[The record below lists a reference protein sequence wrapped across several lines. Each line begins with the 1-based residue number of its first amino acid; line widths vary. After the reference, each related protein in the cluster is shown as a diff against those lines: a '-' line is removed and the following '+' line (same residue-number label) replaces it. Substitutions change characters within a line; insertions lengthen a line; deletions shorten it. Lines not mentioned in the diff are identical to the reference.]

1 MYNQGSIFF
10 SGNNLSEHLETIKIQ
25 IKREVEQRY
34 VINTDVDEFADYILS
49 KYQLELIELGNPSQ
63 LNPREIKLPGRHPFL
78 GSYIEE
84 DGIEVGIEI
93 TFSGPGKYLTYSPS
107 RRLMGSNP
115 DGSVDN
121 QRKII
126 NLFFRSKSLDTNR
139 LNREIERVLNEIN
152 INVAHLNNDLK
163 KFNEWLDTNIITL
176 IKRRRQKIASIKS
189 FAEKINIPIKRVD
202 NPTPTIPVIRKKILM
217 PPTPKV
223 ETKVART
230 NPTIALNVYED
241 ILELCFNMSLTMERN
256 PTTFEDL
263 DEEQI
268 RDFFLV
274 MLNAYFEGEATGE
287 TFNKK
292 GKTDILIRHENQNI
306 FIVECEI
313 WHGEKYLL
321 EKIDQLFSYI
331 TWRDTKT
338 SIFIFNKE
346 KDTKFTT
353 ILKKINDIMKKHNNF
368 KSVYIFKSAKLRS
381 EESIYGYIF
390 IHPEDSERNIYLSV
404 MSFNIPKSE

>member
-1 MYNQGSIFF
+1 MYSQRSIFF
-10 SGNNLSEHLETIKIQ
+10 SGNNLNEHLETIKTQ
-25 IKREVEQRY
+25 IKSEIEQRY
-34 VINTDVDEFADYILS
+34 NFNTDVDEFADFIHS

-63 LNPREIKLPGRHPFL
+63 LSPREIKLPARHLFL
-78 GSYIEE
+78 GTYIEK
-84 DGIEVGIEI
+84 DGIEVVIEI
-93 TFSGPGKYLTYSPS
+93 TFSGPGKYLTYQPS
-107 RRLMGSNP
+107 RRLMGNNP

-121 QRKII
+121 HRKII
-126 NLFFRSKSLDTNR
+126 ILFFRSESLDTNR
-139 LNREIERVLNEIN
+139 LNREIEITLNEIN
-152 INVAHLNNDLK
+152 VNVAHLNNDLK
-163 KFNEWLDTNIITL
+163 RFNDWLDTNIKAL
-176 IKRRRQKIASIKS
+176 IERRRQKITSIKS
-189 FAEKINIPIKRVD
+189 FAERINIPLKRVD
-202 NPTPTIPVIRKKILM
+202 NPPPTIPIKRKKILV
-217 PPTPKV
+217 PPSPKL
-223 ETKVART
+223 EKKVART
-230 NPTIALNVYED
+230 NPTIAESVYED

-274 MLNAYFEGEATGE
+274 MLNAFFEGEATGE

-321 EKIDQLFSYI
+321 EKIDQLFGYI

-346 KDTKFTT
+346 KDTNFTT
-353 ILKKINDIMKKHNNF
+353 VLKKIDDIMKKHNNF
-368 KSVYIFKSAKLRS
+368 KSLYSFNSDKLKS

-404 MSFNIPKSE
+404 MSFNISKSE

>member
-1 MYNQGSIFF
+1 MYSQRSIFF
-10 SGNNLSEHLETIKIQ
+10 SGNNLYEHLETIKAQ
-25 IKREVEQRY
+25 IKRELEQRY
-34 VINTDVDEFADYILS
+34 DINTEIDEFANYILS
-49 KYQLELIELGNPSQ
+49 KYQLELIELGDPSQ
-63 LNPREIKLPGRHPFL
+63 LNPREIKLPGRHPIF
-78 GSYIEE
+78 GTYIEE
-84 DGIEVGIEI
+84 DGIEVVIEI
-93 TFSGPGKYLTYSPS
+93 SFSGPGKYLTYQPS
-107 RRLMGSNP
+107 RRTMGSNP

-121 QRKII
+121 NRKII

-139 LNREIERVLNEIN
+139 LNREIERSLNEIN
-152 INVAHLNNDLK
+152 INVDHLNNDLK
-163 KFNEWLDTNIITL
+163 KFNDWLDTNIKAL
-176 IKRRRQKIASIKS
+176 IERRRQKITSIKS

-202 NPTPTIPVIRKKILM
+202 NPPPTIPIKRKKILI
-217 PPTPKV
+217 PPSPKV

-230 NPTIALNVYED
+230 NPTIAKSVYED
-241 ILELCFNMSLTMERN
+241 ILELCFNMSLAMERN

-274 MLNAYFEGEATGE
+274 MLNAFFEGEATGE

-313 WHGEKYLL
+313 WRGEKYLL
-321 EKIDQLFSYI
+321 EKIDQLFGYT

-346 KDTKFTT
+346 KNTNFSTV
-353 ILKKINDIMKKHNNF
+353 LNKIDGIMKKHNNF
-368 KSVYIFKSAKLRS
+368 KSIYSFNRNKLKS
-381 EESIYGYIF
+381 EESIFGYIF
-390 IHPEDSERNIYLSV
+390 IHPEDSERKLYLTV

>member
-1 MYNQGSIFF
+1 MYSQKSIFF
-10 SGNNLSEHLETIKIQ
+10 SGNNLNKHLETIKTQ
-25 IKREVEQRY
+25 IKIEIEQRY
-34 VINTDVDEFADYILS
+34 NINTDVDEFADFILS

-63 LNPREIKLPGRHPFL
+63 LSPREIKLPARHPFL
-78 GSYIEE
+78 DTYIEK
-84 DGIEVGIEI
+84 DGIEVVIEI
-93 TFSGPGKYLTYSPS
+93 TFSGPGKYLTYQPS
-107 RRLMGSNP
+107 SRLMGNYP

-121 QRKII
+121 HRKII
-126 NLFFRSKSLDTNR
+126 NLFFRSESLDTNR
-139 LNREIERVLNEIN
+139 LNREIERLLNEIN
-152 INVAHLNNDLK
+152 TNVAHLNNDLK
-163 KFNEWLDTNIITL
+163 RFNDWLDANIISL
-176 IKRRRQKIASIKS
+176 IERRRQKITSIKS
-189 FAEKINIPIKRVD
+189 FAEKINIPLKRVD
-202 NPTPTIPVIRKKILM
+202 NPPPTIPIKRKKILV
-217 PPTPKV
+217 PPSPKV
-223 ETKVART
+223 EKKVARL
-230 NPTIALNVYED
+230 NPTIAVSVYED

-256 PTTFEDL
+256 PTTFGDL

-274 MLNAYFEGEATGE
+274 TLNAFFEGEATGE

-321 EKIDQLFSYI
+321 EKIDQLFGYI

-346 KDTKFTT
+346 KDTNFTT
-353 ILKKINDIMKKHNNF
+353 VLKKIDGIMKKHNNF
-368 KSVYIFKSAKLRS
+368 KSIYSFNSDKLRS